1 MGGFRKPPVFLNS
14 GDVREVEIEE
24 LGVLRNILSPTNLIQ
39 EVETLL
45 TTHGKSVG
53 AIGSQRCG

>member
-39 EVETLL
+39 EVEALL
-45 TTHGKSVG
+45 TAHGKSVG

>member
-1 MGGFRKPPVFLNS
+1 MFRKPPVFLNS

-39 EVETLL
+39 EVEALL

>member
-1 MGGFRKPPVFLNS
+1 VGGFRKPPVFLNS